1 MRNERNAR
9 QSPTRKPQR
18 QRCGQKSDFVVKKPH
33 LHFQVMNAVRDDRQR
48 VAARVE
54 RERSAREQDGAAQ
67 AEAEADDPEPP
78 VAEMSNL
85 EINQ

>member
-1 MRNERNAR
+1 
-9 QSPTRKPQR
+9 
-18 QRCGQKSDFVVKKPH
+18 
-33 LHFQVMNAVRDDRQR
+33 MNAVRDDRQR

-54 RERSAREQDGAAQ
+54 RERSAREQDSGTVQ